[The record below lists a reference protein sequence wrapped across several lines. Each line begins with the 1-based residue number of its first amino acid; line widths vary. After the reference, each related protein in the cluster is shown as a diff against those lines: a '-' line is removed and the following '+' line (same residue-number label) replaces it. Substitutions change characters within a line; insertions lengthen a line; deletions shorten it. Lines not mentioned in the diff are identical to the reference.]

1 MAAKKTKKETP
12 EKDIRIDRLDDIPGL
27 GPVSKKALAERGITS
42 FLGLWVSMN
51 NPTKIVQVTGMKK
64 EVAVKALKFVREE
77 LSKRQLI
84 PEMEMGADVYYDQIK
99 KRLKLK
105 LGCSNI
111 DGIMRGGFEQA
122 IVHELYGHEG
132 SGKTQL
138 LNSLCINASKRI
150 MEGGL
155 YDEDKDG
162 EKKPYVLYI
171 DTENT
176 FRPDRLQT
184 MLATRGMITAIPK
197 ELELKKVGGEILNA
211 EESEKL
217 REAEELQF
225 NEAKEW
231 MSDKIIHWKCQN
243 AAGLFV
249 LLENANSVIASGLP
263 IKLVII
269 DSITKVFRGKYIGRG
284 TVWSKS
290 DDMNEIMVMLTSMAE
305 VHKLVMV
312 ITSQVYSSPDG
323 KPWDE
328 KNIGYGGHIIGHQV
342 QVRIKLEKP
351 SGNMTAKKNKF
362 MIVKAAHLPPDET
375 LYSITPK
382 GIENFVEKRDE

>member
-1 MAAKKTKKETP
+1 MKKKEIK
-12 EKDIRIDRLDDIPGL
+12 EDSKEIRVDRLDDIPGL

-42 FLGLWVSMN
+42 FLAFWAAMN

-64 EVAVKALKFVREE
+64 EIAVKCLQFVRDE
-77 LSKRQLI
+77 LTKRKLI
-84 PEMEMGADVYYDQIK
+84 PEMQMGADVYYDQIL

-150 MEGGL
+150 MDGGL
-155 YDEDKDG
+155 YDEDTEG

-176 FRPDRLQT
+176 FRPDRLQI
-184 MLATRGMITAIPK
+184 MLASRKMIAQIPK
-197 ELELKKVGGEILNA
+197 NLELKKIGGETLTV
-211 EESEKL
+211 EESVQLK
-217 REAEELQF
+217 EAEELQLL
-225 NEAKEW
+225 EAKEW
-231 MSDKIIHWKCQN
+231 MSDRIIHWKCQN
-243 AAGLFV
+243 AAGLFA
-249 LLENANSVIASGLP
+249 LLENANALITSGFP

-328 KNIGYGGHIIGHQV
+328 KNVGYGGHIIGHQV